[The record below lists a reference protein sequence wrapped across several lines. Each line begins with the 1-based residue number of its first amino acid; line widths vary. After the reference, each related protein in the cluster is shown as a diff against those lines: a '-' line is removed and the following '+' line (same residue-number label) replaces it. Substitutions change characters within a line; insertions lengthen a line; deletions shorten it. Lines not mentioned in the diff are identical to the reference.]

1 MTRRNSARPWRQ
13 AAADLSLGND
23 GVMGGT
29 NAAEPARLLALARSG
44 DQQAFADL
52 VAPYLHELHVHCY
65 RMLGSFQDAEDVMQ
79 EVLVRA
85 WRHLGRFEHR
95 SSLRQWMYRIATN
108 RCLTF
113 RARAAP
119 APGFGAGPV
128 PPPPNAPDVEVV
140 ALQPYPD
147 SRLGV
152 LPAYDPQARYDLRE
166 SVDLAFLAAIQ
177 LLPARQRAVLL
188 LRDVLA
194 FSAAETAGLLD
205 TTVAGVNSALQ
216 RGRAA
221 LQEHRAAGRLRPDR
235 PAASSAV
242 ERSILH
248 RYLAAW
254 RACDIAALVD
264 LLREDA
270 LLTMPPFPLAYRGRE
285 AIAQFL
291 ATVPADGCLDQ
302 ITLVP
307 TRANVQ
313 PAVAA
318 YIRDPGGRRAT
329 AYGIMVLTI
338 DGPAIGEI
346 TGLADPALVPFLR
359 LPGHLE
365 T

>member
-1 MTRRNSARPWRQ
+1 MGDTSAPP
-13 AAADLSLGND
+13 D
-23 GVMGGT
+23 
-29 NAAEPARLLALARSG
+29 PAQLLALARSG

-52 VAPYLHELHVHCY
+52 VGPNLRELHVHCY

-85 WRHLGRFEHR
+85 WRHLDRFENR
-95 SSLRQWMYRIATN
+95 SSVRQWLYRIATN

-113 RARAAP
+113 QARAAT
-119 APGFGAGPV
+119 ATAGAGLV
-128 PPPPNAPDVEVV
+128 PPPPNAPEVEVV

-147 SRLGV
+147 SRLGL
-152 LPAYDPQARYDLRE
+152 LPDHDPQARYDLRE
-166 SVDLAFLAAIQ
+166 SVDLAFLSAIQ

-216 RGRAA
+216 RSRTA
-221 LQEHRAAGRLRPDR
+221 LHEHRATGRLRPDQR
-235 PAASSAV
+235 AESSAV
-242 ERSILH
+242 ERSLLR

-254 RACDIAALVD
+254 HACDIPALVA

-270 LLTMPPFPLAYRGRE
+270 LLTMPPYPLAYRGRE

-291 ATVPADGCLDQ
+291 ATVPAGGRLDQ

-307 TRANVQ
+307 TRANMQ

-318 YIRDPGGRRAT
+318 YVRDPGSRRAT

-338 DGPAIGEI
+338 DGSVIGEI
-346 TGLADPALVPFLR
+346 TGFADPALFPFFG
-359 LPGHLE
+359 LPGYLE
-365 T
+365 A

>member
-1 MTRRNSARPWRQ
+1 MGGTS
-13 AAADLSLGND
+13 AAAD
-23 GVMGGT
+23 
-29 NAAEPARLLALARSG
+29 PAQLLAQARSG
-44 DQQAFADL
+44 DQQAFANL
-52 VAPYLHELHVHCY
+52 VGPHLRELHVHCY
-65 RMLGSFQDAEDVMQ
+65 RMLGSFQDAEDVIQ

-85 WRHLGRFEHR
+85 WRHLDRFENR
-95 SSLRQWMYRIATN
+95 SSLRNWLYRIATN

-113 RARAAP
+113 QARAAT
-119 APGFGAGPV
+119 APPRAGPGPI
-128 PPPPNAPDVEVV
+128 PPRPNAPDVEVV

-147 SRLGV
+147 SRLGM
-152 LPAYDPQARYDLRE
+152 LPEHDPQARYDLRE
-166 SVDLAFLAAIQ
+166 SVDLAFLATIQ

-216 RGRAA
+216 RGRTA
-221 LQEHRAAGRLRPDR
+221 LRQHRATGRLRPGQR
-235 PAASSAV
+235 AESSAV
-242 ERSILH
+242 ERSILR

-254 RACDIAALVD
+254 HAGDIPALVA

-285 AIAQFL
+285 AIGQFL
-291 ATVPADGCLDQ
+291 ATVPAAGRLDQ
-302 ITLVP
+302 ITLIP
-307 TRANVQ
+307 ARANMQ

-318 YIRDPGGRRAT
+318 YVRDPGSCRAT

-338 DGPAIGEI
+338 DGSSVGEI
-346 TGLADPALVPFLR
+346 TGFADPALFALFG

-365 T
+365 A

>member
-1 MTRRNSARPWRQ
+1 
-13 AAADLSLGND
+13 
-23 GVMGGT
+23 MGGT
-29 NAAEPARLLALARSG
+29 SAPPDPAQLLALARSG

-52 VAPYLHELHVHCY
+52 VGPNLRELHVHCY

-85 WRHLGRFEHR
+85 WRHLDRFENR
-95 SSLRQWMYRIATN
+95 SSVRQWLYRIATN

-113 RARAAP
+113 QARAATGP
-119 APGFGAGPV
+119 AGTGPV

-147 SRLGV
+147 SRLGL
-152 LPAYDPQARYDLRE
+152 LPDHEPQAQYDLRE
-166 SVDLAFLAAIQ
+166 SVDLAFLSAIQ

-216 RGRAA
+216 RSRTA
-221 LQEHRAAGRLRPDR
+221 LHEHRATGRLRPDQR
-235 PAASSAV
+235 AESSAV
-242 ERSILH
+242 ERSLLR

-254 RACDIAALVD
+254 HACDIPALVA

-270 LLTMPPFPLAYRGRE
+270 LLTMPPYPLAYRGRE

-291 ATVPADGCLDQ
+291 ATVPAGGRLDQ

-307 TRANVQ
+307 TRANMQ

-318 YIRDPGGRRAT
+318 YVRDPGDRRAT
-329 AYGIMVLTI
+329 AYGIMVLTM
-338 DGPAIGEI
+338 DGSAIGEI
-346 TGLADPALVPFLR
+346 TGFADPALFPFFG

-365 T
+365 A